1 MFFSKSK
8 LAVFLCFVATPGL
21 AQETVLGLPTAQ
33 PLANEPITVEPG
45 QGLLDS
51 GSVDEGIA
59 ATEIGTATPEAAGL
73 VGAIAS
79 GLPETMWQGTSGAA
93 ALAAVDTARPSSL
106 WRVNAL
112 IRRAL
117 VSGALPPEDAEG
129 LLTRRA
135 AALLRFGAAEEA
147 ASLAGV
153 AGSAANLELRRVGAE
168 ADLIIGR
175 GDAICKSTAILPKN
189 LPTEDPDK
197 FWTTLRG
204 FCLAKSGDP
213 LAAVAIAAMREVG
226 GVDPQDAELLE
237 AMVDEGLAD
246 FIPTP
251 RGEDLTPL
259 RIAILRALGRPV
271 GELVEAAPLNMLAGL
286 FALESTPP
294 RAAVIAAE
302 RLEAAGSLSTKALVD
317 LYVLNADQLGNDAVG
332 ARAKS
337 VRDAIAKSDAAS
349 IGNFLIQTAQTQGAE
364 SYTRM
369 ARALAPLAATLPPSA
384 ANGMG
389 AAGYAIRDALLL
401 DGQIR
406 AAGQWSDAQG
416 PRSLLDTADTNALF
430 AIADPAWPGIWQRE
444 WGDALRQRARDG
456 DENARRA
463 LGALAGLKIGPGPD
477 LPNEDYLAAGR
488 EGRIAEAIFGASAA
502 ISAENP
508 PTARTIDKMIRAL
521 DAGGLS
527 GDARAI
533 AIEAILKA
541 RWQ

>member
-79 GLPETMWQGTSGAA
+79 GLPETMWQGTSGSA

-153 AGSAANLELRRVGAE
+153 AGSAANLDLRRVGAE

-337 VRDAIAKSDAAS
+337 VRDAIAKNDAAS

-401 DGQIR
+401 DGKIR